1 MKPTMA
7 LKPLVFALA
16 AVMAMAAQAGGND
29 HGNGHGNGHG
39 NHGPKGPTLE
49 QLLQI
54 GAGAGAAALS
64 VALLSRTFRPG
75 NGLVTGDTRI

>member
-29 HGNGHGNGHG
+29 NNGHGNGHG

-49 QLLQI
+49 QLLSI
-54 GAGAGAAALS
+54 SAWRWGHGAG
-64 VALLSRTFRPG
+64 
-75 NGLVTGDTRI
+75 